1 MLSSEWPLFVNEADA
16 ESVSSSV
23 TQSST
28 AYQGYQLWKAST
40 DDYNGNFEDTEFTI
54 HTQGVQ
60 TGNGQLIITHPMVT
74 TSDLD
79 ASLEGSLTGE
89 IDNDTITCNVSNAT
103 YQWKIDNN
111 DIPGATN
118 QTIDIST
125 SVTIGTKPTNPIKHF
140 WDNCENKGLNCD
152 ITVTGS
158 FVDDSGAIVTTHTVN
173 ASRVHYSA
181 TDTID
186 VDTTFYP
193 FSILN
198 LDTSNDEVSITKNFT
213 VKKGCEIN
221 ISQDKGISFDECA
234 IVNIIGADG
243 QEVLINS
250 QPADPNLAS
259 QFKGMCF
266 TSSTAGVEQT
276 HNFEYVNIY
285 YTSHSAISIG
295 SRLGHT
301 SVPQVVKNLEH
312 LILIML
318 HSPMSVSH
326 VFVFL
331 KRRTTLVA

>member
-1 MLSSEWPLFVNEADA
+1 MKDA
-16 ESVSSSV
+16 AFSV

-54 HTQGVQ
+54 HTRGVQ
-60 TGNGQLIITHPMVT
+60 TGNGQLIITYLMVN

-79 ASLEGSLTGE
+79 DSAGGSLTGE

-125 SVTIGTKPTNPIKHF
+125 LVTIGTKPTNPIKHF

-158 FVDDSGAIVTTHTVN
+158 LLMIRSIVTTHTVTYL
-173 ASRVHYSA
+173 VQFCA

-221 ISQDKGISFDECA
+221 ISQDKGISFDEFA

-295 SRLGHT
+295 SRPWAYIGPSSSEKFGT
-301 SVPQVVKNLEH
+301 FNFN
-312 LILIML
+312 
-318 HSPMSVSH
+318 H
-326 VFVFL
+326 VTFADVGFACV
-331 KRRTTLVA
+331 RFPEARTTLVA